1 MITIGN
7 RQNIILNIFLFW
19 IILIV
24 KSTRNR
30 KKLCII
36 LIVNIYSCEFYFVI
50 CTIEMNNLM
59 KEILLY
65 ILYTNSYAVVKI
77 DQFFIMYSDL

>member
-1 MITIGN
+1 M
-7 RQNIILNIFLFW
+7 
-19 IILIV
+19 
-24 KSTRNR
+24 RNR

-77 DQFFIMYSDL
+77 DQFFIMYSDLYDNVSHEIVQVDLNWILSFDSVV